1 MNQPRERLPVGQR
14 QVERMPSVSLGGP
27 PRGDVAA
34 WALRVHGAVAAPY
47 ELGWSAFQ
55 LLPMETVQ
63 ADFHA
68 ALGWSVFDLAWRGV
82 RASSLVARAE
92 PGPRARFVRFS
103 DGDVYDTTLSLEDA
117 LAPDVL
123 LAHLLGDQPIAR
135 ANGGPV
141 RLVVPRKYGWKS
153 VKWVSEI
160 ELCVDDRPGFWER
173 RGRPAHADPWRGERG
188 L

>member
-1 MNQPRERLPVGQR
+1 MAEPRERLPVGQR
-14 QVERMPSVSLGGP
+14 RVGELPTVSIGGP
-27 PRGDVAA
+27 PRTTASA
-34 WALRVHGAVAAPY
+34 WALKVHGAVANAF

-55 LLPMETVQ
+55 LSPMETVT

-68 ALGWSVFDLAWRGV
+68 ATGWSVFALPWRGV
-82 RASSLVARAE
+82 PVAQLLERAE
-92 PGPRARFVRFS
+92 VAPRARFVRFS
-103 DGDVYDTTLSLEDA
+103 DGEVYDATLPLDEA

-123 LAHLLGDQPIAR
+123 LAHLVGEHPITR
-135 ANGGPV
+135 DHGGPV

-160 ELCVDDRPGFWER
+160 ELLVDDRPGFWER
-173 RGRPAHADPWRGERG
+173 RGRPTHADPWRGERG